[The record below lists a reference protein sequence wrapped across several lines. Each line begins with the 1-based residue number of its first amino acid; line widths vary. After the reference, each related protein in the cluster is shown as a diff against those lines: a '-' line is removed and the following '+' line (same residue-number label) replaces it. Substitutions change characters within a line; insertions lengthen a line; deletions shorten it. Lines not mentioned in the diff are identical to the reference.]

1 MQRQNDTRANAASD
15 PSLLI
20 YLAADLLKDST
31 LERLLRDQLRE
42 QCQQQATKRAGGGG
56 GWPSVKRE
64 AQATRKMRFHS
75 WGGKRSSSNSDR
87 TPKIV
92 IRTPFRPWGGK
103 RSSFVGVESF

>member
-1 MQRQNDTRANAASD
+1 MQRQNETTTSS
-15 PSLLI
+15 PSLLV
-20 YLAADLLKDST
+20 YLAADLLKDSK
-31 LERLLRDQLRE
+31 LERLLRDMLRE
-42 QCQQQATKRAGGGG
+42 QCQQAVVAAKRSS
-56 GWPSVKRE
+56 GWEAVKRE

-103 RSSFVGVESF
+103 RSLGDSF